1 MEMSVQKKIL
11 ADLMDAGVCLGRKKT
26 KTHPKM
32 KPYICGKK
40 QDIEI
45 LNPDATLESIDKA
58 QAILKEKIQAG
69 ALVLFV
75 GTTSPAKESVK
86 ALATKFG
93 MPFVTSRWLGGTLTN
108 FEVIRKRAEYYQSM
122 KGKLE
127 RNELGKYTKKEQ
139 LQFAKEIKR
148 MSDFFEGL
156 VSLTKLP
163 DLIFVVDAGEHAIA
177 IREAKRVN
185 VPVVAVLDSNDN
197 PELVTVPVFGNDHSK
212 TSIAWILDMVTHDIH
227 KK

>member
-1 MEMSVQKKIL
+1 
-11 ADLMDAGVCLGRKKT
+11 
-26 KTHPKM
+26 
-32 KPYICGKK
+32 
-40 QDIEI
+40 
-45 LNPDATLESIDKA
+45 
-58 QAILKEKIQAG
+58 
-69 ALVLFV
+69 
-75 GTTSPAKESVK
+75 
-86 ALATKFG
+86 
-93 MPFVTSRWLGGTLTN
+93 
-108 FEVIRKRAEYYQSM
+108 M